1 MESKD
6 AVATLSALAHEA
18 RLAIFRM
25 LVQVGPE
32 GLPAGEIARR
42 LDLPAPTLSFHLKEL
57 KNAGILTCHRD
68 GRSLI
73 YAPDFA
79 AMRGLISYLTENC
92 CTGRSVEPRAR
103 AAL

>member
-42 LDLPAPTLSFHLKEL
+42 LDL
-57 KNAGILTCHRD
+57 
-68 GRSLI
+68 SLI
-73 YAPDFA
+73 H
-79 AMRGLISYLTENC
+79 I
-92 CTGRSVEPRAR
+92 
-103 AAL
+103 

>member
-57 KNAGILTCHRD
+57 KNAGILSCHRD

-92 CTGRSVEPRAR
+92 CTGRG
-103 AAL
+103 AAEQATL